1 MKNPYDILGLDAS
14 VTFEEAEAKYKA
26 LKAEYSEGR
35 FMPGAEGAEAA
46 RKLTELENAWAEIQS
61 KAKVEKE
68 TESGNDY
75 EYIDRLI
82 KDGKYDAAQ
91 SILDGISVRE
101 GEWHYY
107 QSIIYYKREWLSEC
121 KKQLEA
127 AVACDP
133 DNYKYR
139 SALDKLNLVI
149 GNANADPNK
158 MGRENMHQQYV
169 EEDYPHH
176 QGDALSNCCQ
186 AYCCASMCCDCMRCC
201 M

>member
-1 MKNPYDILGLDAS
+1 MRNPYEVLGVDSS
-14 VTFEEAEAKYKA
+14 VSIEEAEKRYYELKEEYK
-26 LKAEYSEGR
+26 EGR

-46 RKLTELENAWAEIQS
+46 RKLTELEQAWSEIQ
-61 KAKVEKE
+61 ARTTVEKE
-68 TESGNDY
+68 TENGTDY
-75 EYIDRLI
+75 EYVDRLI

-149 GNANADPNK
+149 GNANADPNR
-158 MGRENMHQQYV
+158 MGREQAEQYI
-169 EEDYPHH
+169 EEDYHH
-176 QGDALSNCCQ
+176 HGDSLANCCQ
-186 AYCCASMCCDCMRCC
+186 AYCCASLCCDCMRCC